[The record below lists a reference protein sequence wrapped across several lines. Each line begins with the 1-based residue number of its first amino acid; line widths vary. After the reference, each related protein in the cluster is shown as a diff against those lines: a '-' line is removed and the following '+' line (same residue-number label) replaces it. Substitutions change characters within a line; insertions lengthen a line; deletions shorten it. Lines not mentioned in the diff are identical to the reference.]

1 MRYGPLP
8 PKQLPYQDMHVVMI
22 HAERHQRAAAA
33 FGKWAPGAKQA
44 VDMFEGRQW
53 TFDQIKAM
61 VDRPALTFNTI
72 SPLVRL
78 VLGYQRNNK
87 SDIKFQPS
95 TDSVSSEE
103 VATILSQ
110 LEKSI
115 AIITQQEYVDAEV
128 FMDGIVTGRG
138 WFQTL
143 LDFDN
148 NDLGEAITRACDPFT
163 VMPDPDGDTYN
174 LNQTCGFINK
184 TKMVSIDEL
193 EATYGRNAAD
203 LLRPYTMG
211 RTPLAPISSVVV
223 GDEVTPVRY
232 WGNRDDRNDDWWDTF
247 YATMGDFVDTARK
260 SIRII
265 DTEHYV
271 REERNV
277 IIDLET
283 GDKKVLPEHFTQ
295 QQLEKI
301 LLFCEMNN
309 NPVKLQRRMVSRV
322 QWTTMCG
329 DMLLYNKPSPYQSFS
344 LTGYF
349 PYFRRGFTRGMV
361 EDLIDPQ
368 REKNKRRSV
377 EIDMVSKLSNGGWMV
392 HEDALTP
399 ENWIRHKRFSSTP
412 GYTMKWKGDTE
423 PKQIQP
429 SASPVAHERLEKN
442 ADEDMRKISGINE
455 SALGE
460 LDRVQSGRAIE
471 ARQKQAVI
479 AIQLYMD
486 NFARSKSLLGAKRLE
501 LIQNH
506 YTEERIYRVLG
517 EDGKYSQVVI
527 NRQQQDPSGGA
538 MRILGD
544 VTLGKYTAVVDQAP
558 MSATFASAQF
568 DEMMQLMEK
577 MGPIIQQQ
585 LPMFADLVIDMSTL
599 PRKQE
604 WIQRMQQAAQA
615 AAAQQAIPPGGAP
628 AAGGAPPPV

>member
-1 MRYGPLP
+1 
-8 PKQLPYQDMHVVMI
+8 
-22 HAERHQRAAAA
+22 
-33 FGKWAPGAKQA
+33 
-44 VDMFEGRQW
+44 
-53 TFDQIKAM
+53 
-61 VDRPALTFNTI
+61 
-72 SPLVRL
+72 
-78 VLGYQRNNK
+78 
-87 SDIKFQPS
+87 
-95 TDSVSSEE
+95 
-103 VATILSQ
+103 
-110 LEKSI
+110 
-115 AIITQQEYVDAEV
+115 
-128 FMDGIVTGRG
+128 
-138 WFQTL
+138 
-143 LDFDN
+143 
-148 NDLGEAITRACDPFT
+148 
-163 VMPDPDGDTYN
+163 
-174 LNQTCGFINK
+174 
-184 TKMVSIDEL
+184 
-193 EATYGRNAAD
+193 
-203 LLRPYTMG
+203 
-211 RTPLAPISSVVV
+211 
-223 GDEVTPVRY
+223 
-232 WGNRDDRNDDWWDTF
+232 
-247 YATMGDFVDTARK
+247 
-260 SIRII
+260 
-265 DTEHYV
+265 
-271 REERNV
+271 
-277 IIDLET
+277 
-283 GDKKVLPEHFTQ
+283 
-295 QQLEKI
+295 
-301 LLFCEMNN
+301 
-309 NPVKLQRRMVSRV
+309 
-322 QWTTMCG
+322 
-329 DMLLYNKPSPYQSFS
+329 
-344 LTGYF
+344 
-349 PYFRRGFTRGMV
+349 
-361 EDLIDPQ
+361 
-368 REKNKRRSV
+368 
-377 EIDMVSKLSNGGWMV
+377 MV

-412 GYTMKWKGDTE
+412 GYTMKWKGE
-423 PKQIQP
+423 QRPEQIQP
-429 SASPVAHERLEKN
+429 AASPVAHERLEKN

-615 AAAQQAIPPGGAP
+615 AAAAQQAMPPGGAP